1 MGRGFVS
8 PRHEA
13 QAVLSSLSEGAM
25 RRREKRGRPSG
36 RPACFSIVHGV
47 DAAATGTGM
56 SRFRSHDGTLT
67 PHELA
72 TMQQAYEDACRK
84 LGLDPS
90 PADPSEHR
98 HVRDRLAVAVLAAA
112 KMGERD
118 RAALTAFAIAFGLR
132 NWHLPKR

>member
-1 MGRGFVS
+1 M
-8 PRHEA
+8 
-13 QAVLSSLSEGAM
+13 
-25 RRREKRGRPSG
+25 
-36 RPACFSIVHGV
+36 HGV
-47 DAAATGTGM
+47 DAAATGTGT
-56 SRFRSHDGTLT
+56 SRSRSHDGTFT

-90 PADPSEHR
+90 

-118 RAALTAFAIAFGLR
+118 RATLTAFAIAFGLR